1 MESVQDYGTLAGG
14 AATSDR
20 RPLLTAAN
28 RMIIAVIVAFTGAWA
43 LHAKDIPADQANH
56 TPDQFPPPG
65 LENPIVYKLDL
76 PAASPWLG
84 ALFAHDLTGEGN
96 MDFVITAPGHV
107 VAYTGSGEVLWHVQD
122 PIFLGLE
129 EHGFYPPGF
138 HAPGAIAGDM
148 DGDGREEVAYL
159 LSDGTLMI
167 RDGQSGETER
177 SFSFPGARALSIAD
191 FRGTGERDALL
202 QYSQREIRA
211 VSLEDGATLWHAD
224 DWWGVEHSIARTLDL
239 NGDGRDE
246 VLGPVLLDHEGRA
259 LQSAARDGTR
269 MDAFDSLAVGDL
281 LAEPG
286 LEIALAEQHGNEE
299 TIVLGRTGA
308 GWFRHHAPGGI
319 WAIGECRH
327 NEDPDKLAVGD
338 FDPARPGMEVFARS
352 SCGNHPWV
360 MSGNGDVIAS
370 WPVRRTAP
378 PGWCHVGDC
387 RADPNVSLSEW
398 LIDLIRVDFRGGRSA
413 RRGEYGIDLARPV
426 HWEGTGRQLLFVTER
441 HINGRIALVD
451 ALTGEFLHVWPAKAA
466 RTYAADV
473 VGDSR
478 EELIILEA
486 GTDGPVLKIFWNEE
500 SAAGPPQA
508 RLWDDQ
514 SYRRTRQNWNYYSP

>member
-1 MESVQDYGTLAGG
+1 MEAVQHFGTQAGC
-14 AATSDR
+14 AATSSR
-20 RPLLTAAN
+20 RSLLKAAARMIAAVTAAC
-28 RMIIAVIVAFTGAWA
+28 AGAWA
-43 LHAKDIPADQANH
+43 LHAKDIAADEATRTPA
-56 TPDQFPPPG
+56 PFPSPG
-65 LENPIVYKLDL
+65 LENPIVYNLGI
-76 PAASPWLG
+76 PVASPWQG

-96 MDFVITAPGHV
+96 MDFVITSPGHV
-107 VAYTGSGEVLWHVQD
+107 AAYTGSGEMLWHVQD
-122 PIFLGLE
+122 PIFLGLA
-129 EHGFYPPGF
+129 EHGFYPPGR
-138 HAPGAIAGDM
+138 HAPAAIAGDM

-159 LSDGTLMI
+159 LSDGTLTI
-167 RDGQSGETER
+167 RDGQSGEIER
-177 SFSFPGARALSIAD
+177 NFSFPGARALSIAN

-246 VLGPVLLDHEGRA
+246 VLGPVLLDHEGRT

-308 GWFRHHAPGGI
+308 GWSRHHEPGGI

-387 RADPNVSLSEW
+387 RADPSVSLSEW

-441 HINGRIALVD
+441 HINGQIALVD
-451 ALTGEFLHVWPAKAA
+451 ALTGEFLHVWPAKAT

-473 VGDSR
+473 LGDSR
-478 EELIILEA
+478 EELIILETGA
-486 GTDGPVLKIFWNEE
+486 DGAVLKIFWNEE
-500 SAAGPPQA
+500 SAAGAPQA
-508 RLWDDQ
+508 RLWDSQ